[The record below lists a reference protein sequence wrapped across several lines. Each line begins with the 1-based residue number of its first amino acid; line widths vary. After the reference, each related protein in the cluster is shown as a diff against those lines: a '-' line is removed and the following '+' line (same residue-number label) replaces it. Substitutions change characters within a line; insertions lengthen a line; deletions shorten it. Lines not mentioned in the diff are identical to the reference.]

1 MRIGLINELHGR
13 PDGENPPSWAS
24 ISERAR
30 IAESVGFDIFVFE
43 DALLYRW
50 PNGVTDGVWESVSI
64 ASALA
69 ATTSIIR
76 IAHSVVNSPYRSP
89 AMMASVATTLD
100 EISGGRY
107 VLGIGAGNTF
117 DSDYE
122 AFGFPTDHRY
132 SRFAE
137 AIQIIHS
144 LLKTGESDFDGDFYT
159 VKDAELVLRGPS
171 GRGPAINIAAGG
183 PKMLSLV
190 AKYADEWNWW
200 AWDETRDQIESRF
213 EPILDT
219 LSLAME
225 EEGRDLGSL
234 RRTIDVYSV
243 IPPGMKTDHELENPI
258 SGSTEEIANFI
269 KGLGELGFEEVRCD
283 LLPRSPE
290 AIEAMAPVV
299 ELIHAQGGFS
309 LE

>member
-159 VKDAELVLRGPS
+159 VKHAELVLRGPS

-299 ELIHAQGGFS
+299 ELIHA
-309 LE
+309 